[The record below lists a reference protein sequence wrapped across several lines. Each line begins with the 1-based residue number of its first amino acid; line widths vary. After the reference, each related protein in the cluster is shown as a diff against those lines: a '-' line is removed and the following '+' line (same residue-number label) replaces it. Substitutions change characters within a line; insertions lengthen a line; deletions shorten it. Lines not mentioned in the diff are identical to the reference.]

1 MYIKG
6 LKFEC
11 ICGACPEQYDVFDR
25 NDNLVGYVR
34 LRWGYLRCDYR
45 DAGGEAIYEADIGD
59 GWTGSFEDDAQRIEH
74 LNNIA
79 DAILKKINKEEST
92 MMTELQKK
100 IWYRL
105 CELDGEEVARLFTNF
120 YGNQL
125 LSEEF
130 KEWLEEEG
138 VIYE

>member
-1 MYIKG
+1 
-6 LKFEC
+6 
-11 ICGACPEQYDVFDR
+11 
-25 NDNLVGYVR
+25 
-34 LRWGYLRCDYR
+34 
-45 DAGGEAIYEADIGD
+45 
-59 GWTGSFEDDAQRIEH
+59 
-74 LNNIA
+74 
-79 DAILKKINKEEST
+79 
-92 MMTELQKK
+92 MMTELQKE

-138 VIYE
+138 VMYE

>member
-1 MYIKG
+1 
-6 LKFEC
+6 
-11 ICGACPEQYDVFDR
+11 
-25 NDNLVGYVR
+25 
-34 LRWGYLRCDYR
+34 
-45 DAGGEAIYEADIGD
+45 
-59 GWTGSFEDDAQRIEH
+59 
-74 LNNIA
+74 
-79 DAILKKINKEEST
+79 

-100 IWYRL
+100 IWYKL

-138 VIYE
+138 VMW

>member
-1 MYIKG
+1 
-6 LKFEC
+6 
-11 ICGACPEQYDVFDR
+11 
-25 NDNLVGYVR
+25 
-34 LRWGYLRCDYR
+34 
-45 DAGGEAIYEADIGD
+45 
-59 GWTGSFEDDAQRIEH
+59 
-74 LNNIA
+74 
-79 DAILKKINKEEST
+79 

-130 KEWLEEEG
+130 KEFLEDEG
-138 VIYE
+138 VLY

>member
-1 MYIKG
+1 
-6 LKFEC
+6 
-11 ICGACPEQYDVFDR
+11 
-25 NDNLVGYVR
+25 
-34 LRWGYLRCDYR
+34 
-45 DAGGEAIYEADIGD
+45 
-59 GWTGSFEDDAQRIEH
+59 
-74 LNNIA
+74 
-79 DAILKKINKEEST
+79 

-100 IWYRL
+100 IWYKL

-138 VIYE
+138 VMWE

>member
-1 MYIKG
+1 
-6 LKFEC
+6 
-11 ICGACPEQYDVFDR
+11 
-25 NDNLVGYVR
+25 
-34 LRWGYLRCDYR
+34 
-45 DAGGEAIYEADIGD
+45 
-59 GWTGSFEDDAQRIEH
+59 
-74 LNNIA
+74 
-79 DAILKKINKEEST
+79 

-138 VIYE
+138 VMYE

>member
-1 MYIKG
+1 
-6 LKFEC
+6 
-11 ICGACPEQYDVFDR
+11 
-25 NDNLVGYVR
+25 
-34 LRWGYLRCDYR
+34 
-45 DAGGEAIYEADIGD
+45 
-59 GWTGSFEDDAQRIEH
+59 
-74 LNNIA
+74 
-79 DAILKKINKEEST
+79 

-138 VIYE
+138 VLYD